1 MTFGAISR
9 KGDSRNVVAERERE
23 RERERETREQERELE
38 PLVNRLLLQSRS
50 SSRGGGGAEVGGDVT

>member
-1 MTFGAISR
+1 MFRETISKR
-9 KGDSRNVVAERERE
+9 DSG
-23 RERERETREQERELE
+23 ERERETREQERELE

>member
-1 MTFGAISR
+1 MTFGATISR
-9 KGDSRNVVAERERE
+9 KGDSRNVVAERK